1 MAASSAMAETAKAKE
16 LKLELQVKKE
26 SLGQLRSRKKES
38 PKKLFAEVDRGTYL
52 ISSRMA
58 VAAEE
63 NIPKEVSN
71 VDKENN
77 SPLSNKSARKKKK
90 MLKTLEGE
98 ATSLASVCVSTVSS
112 GWNES
117 STSPLSRNFA
127 KRGP

>member
-1 MAASSAMAETAKAKE
+1 
-16 LKLELQVKKE
+16 
-26 SLGQLRSRKKES
+26 
-38 PKKLFAEVDRGTYL
+38 
-52 ISSRMA
+52 MA

-63 NIPKEVSN
+63 NSPKKVSN
-71 VDKENN
+71 ADKENN

-98 ATSLASVCVSTVSS
+98 ATSLASVCVSTDS